1 MIHSVEIYLKSFTPQ
16 AISDILPQIRRCFPE
31 NCKFSF
37 VHFPKTRK
45 IFTVLR
51 SPHIDK
57 KARDQF
63 QLLISKTKIKIDLKR
78 AVQSTILPFY
88 QTEILGCLESVKQIS
103 SPGVQIQIQILGD
116 TTL

>member
-1 MIHSVEIYLKSFTPQ
+1 
-16 AISDILPQIRRCFPE
+16 
-31 NCKFSF
+31 
-37 VHFPKTRK
+37 
-45 IFTVLR
+45 VLR